1 MTTSLVLRVCRPDFT
16 SYGGFKWPS
25 DIGAEVSAPDW
36 KNNESCGNGLHGW
49 LYGKGTYTSTNY
61 WEYPDAKW
69 MVLEVC
75 SADLVILDGKCK
87 FHSAIVRFVGT
98 AADAATYLLK
108 HEPNATTGSVIG
120 ECVTTGDCGT
130 ATAGDCG
137 TATAGECGTAT
148 AGQRGTATAG
158 ECGTATAGECGTAT
172 AGDCGTATAGD
183 YGTATAGQRGTATA
197 GDYGTA
203 TAGDYGTATAGG
215 YGTATAGYRGTA
227 TAGECGTATAGE
239 CGTATAGQRGTATA
253 GECGTATAGDYG
265 TATAGDYGTATAGE
279 CGTASAGEG
288 GEIRIRWFD
297 RDARRYRTKIG
308 YVGEDGIKPDTS
320 YRLNQKHE
328 FEKD

>member
-49 LYGKGTYTSTNY
+49 LYGKGTYNSTNY

-87 FHSAIVRFVGT
+87 FPSAIVRFVGT

-120 ECVTTGDCGT
+120 ECVTTGDYGT

-137 TATAGECGTAT
+137 TATAGDYGTATAGDCGTATAGDCGTAAAGQRGTAT

-158 ECGTATAGECGTAT
+158 KCGTAT

-197 GDYGTA
+197 GKCGTA
-203 TAGDYGTATAGG
+203 TAGD
-215 YGTATAGYRGTA
+215 
-227 TAGECGTATAGE
+227 CGTATAGK
-239 CGTATAGQRGTATA
+239 CGTATAGD
-253 GECGTATAGDYG
+253 CGTATAGDY
-265 TATAGDYGTATAGE
+265 
-279 CGTASAGEG
+279 GTASAGEG

-328 FEKD
+328 FEKA